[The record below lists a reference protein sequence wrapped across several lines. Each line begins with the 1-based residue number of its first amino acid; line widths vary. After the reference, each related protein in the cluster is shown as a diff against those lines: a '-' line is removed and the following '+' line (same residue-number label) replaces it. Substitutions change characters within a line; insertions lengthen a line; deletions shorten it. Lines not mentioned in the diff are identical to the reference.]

1 MPLPLTN
8 KHRAG
13 TADLFNSDVL
23 VICHQAFLD
32 AAKGFSVQD
41 RERWDRISQW
51 RGGNRHLVIIDEA
64 LANVIESNKATTAH
78 LTTVLRGTVHSV
90 RLVCAITS
98 QA

>member
-1 MPLPLTN
+1 
-8 KHRAG
+8 
-13 TADLFNSDVL
+13 